1 MDRIKVLRQRKAD
14 LLTEATALTAKAD
27 AGTITDEE
35 KARLDALIA
44 EGGDLDKV
52 NASIKQE
59 ERLMDE
65 RRTMTPASNV
75 SGDTPAEASARLPAQ
90 PKAGDEDK
98 TKFASFGEQLV
109 SVARAGM
116 NKGVAH
122 QIIDPRLVYFAGG
135 AGANESTPSEG
146 GFLVQQDFSL
156 AFLQLMHEMGE
167 LLSRVRRIPI
177 SANSNGIIL
186 PAIDETSRANGSRM
200 GGVQAYW
207 ADEGDAV
214 TASKPK
220 FRNMDMRL
228 KKLLAVGYATDELLA
243 DAPALEAVMQT
254 AFVEELTFKSEDAI
268 ISGTGAGQP
277 LGILNSGA
285 VVTVTPA
292 SGQAA
297 SSLTTQ
303 NILDMWSRLPLRS
316 RKNAVW
322 VINQEVEQQ
331 LYQLVLGSGTAVLL
345 LYRPP
350 GATAGQQYGEL
361 LGRPVIPIEYASA
374 LGTAGDIILF
384 DPQQYVMI
392 DKNGLQQASSM
403 HVRFLTDEMTFRFT
417 FRVDGQPVWRTTL
430 TPFKGNNTLSPY
442 VVLGLRNS

>member
-1 MDRIKVLRQRKAD
+1 MDRIKQLRQRKAD
-14 LLTEATALTAKAD
+14 LLSEAD
-27 AGTITDEE
+27 ALSVKDTGGTITAEE
-35 KARLDALIA
+35 TARLTEI
-44 EGGDLDKV
+44 LDKDLPAV
-52 NASIKQE
+52 NGQISRE

-75 SGDTPAEASARLPAQ
+75 NADTSDERSARLPAEVKTDG
-90 PKAGDEDK
+90 PKF
-98 TKFASFGEQLV
+98 TSFGEQLQV
-109 SVARAGM
+109 VARAGM

-122 QIIDPRLVYFAGG
+122 QLIDQRLVYQAGG
-135 AGANESTPSEG
+135 QGANEAIPSEG

-156 AFLQLMHEMGE
+156 AMLEAMHEMGE
-167 LLSRVRRIPI
+167 LLSRIRRIPI

-186 PAIDETSRANGSRM
+186 PAIDETSRANGSRF

-207 ADEGDAV
+207 ADEGDSV
-214 TASKPK
+214 TATKPK
-220 FRNMDMRL
+220 FRNMDLRL
-228 KKLLAVGYATDELLA
+228 KKLMAVGYATDELLQ
-243 DAPALEAVMQT
+243 DASALEAVLST
-254 AFVEELTFKSEDAI
+254 AFTEELTFKTEDAI

-285 VVTVTPA
+285 VVTVTPS
-292 SGQAA
+292 SGQVA

-303 NILDMWSRLPLRS
+303 NILDMWSRLPLRT

-331 LYQLVLGSGTAVLL
+331 LYQLTLGSGTAVVL
-345 LYRPP
+345 LYKPP
-350 GATAGQQYGEL
+350 GASAGQQYGEL

-384 DPQQYVMI
+384 DPKQYVMI
-392 DKNGLQQASSM
+392 DKNGLQRASSM

-417 FRVDGQPVWRTTL
+417 FRVDGQPVWRSAV
-430 TPFKGNNTLSPY
+430 TPFRGNNTLSPY